1 MSRLRSVR
9 GRALGSLF
17 DRVGLERGLSGVQAP
32 LVLGAIVEA
41 VVEDNSRALLGRHL
55 ELELGEARASSVL
68 PRRHI
73 DEVYQERHLPP
84 AVVRLVLNI
93 AHVEKVVVPLVFLAA
108 LVPDDLRHFEQVG
121 GRTVRE
127 VGGPR
132 ACKKVARAG
141 SCNGFFPSALAPV
154 TAL

>member
-1 MSRLRSVR
+1 M
-9 GRALGSLF
+9 
-17 DRVGLERGLSGVQAP
+17 GLSGVQAP
-32 LVLGAIVEA
+32 LVLGAIVEQSLN
-41 VVEDNSRALLGRHL
+41 NSRALLGPPRA
-55 ELELGEARASSVL
+55 GAREARASSVL
-68 PRRHI
+68 SAAYRRGI
-73 DEVYQERHLPP
+73 SERHLPP

-132 ACKKVARAG
+132 AC
-141 SCNGFFPSALAPV
+141 
-154 TAL
+154 